1 MPTGPIVLDSVV
13 TARAFNSDD
22 EAGVLDLLQAA
33 FGAWPRDI
41 NGVSASEFFRWKHL
55 DAPFGR
61 SGLVVAEADG
71 LIVGF
76 VAYMP
81 WRFKARGRPV
91 LSLRGTDLA
100 VHPAYRRRGVSVALR
115 LESNVSSEFSFIWSN
130 PNIQSQPGQRKL
142 GRRPVRV
149 LAQFVQLRRQIART
163 AGRVYARRLRT
174 RRDLSVEAAPAAT
187 VIDDDLLAPLIDHIG
202 QAGDRLATDKT
213 IDYLRWR
220 YGRFAD
226 YHAVRIDREGTLA
239 GVAIF
244 RCRRHGSYWVSHI
257 CELFVERGDQRAV
270 RQLLSRVRD
279 AAPVDIIRCGF
290 PSHAQAAAHC
300 FFDYRSRSLLTT
312 ASLQPNI
319 EPDPARRDSWALSGG
334 DLELL

>member
-13 TARAFNSDD
+13 TARAFNSND
-22 EAGVLDLLQAA
+22 EDAVLDLLQAA
-33 FGAWPRDI
+33 FGTWPRDMS
-41 NGVSASEFFRWKHL
+41 GVSASEFFRWKHL
-55 DAPFGR
+55 DAPFGP
-61 SGLVVAEADG
+61 SALVVAEADG

-115 LESNVSSEFSFIWSN
+115 RESKVSSEFSFIWSN
-130 PNIQSQPGQRKL
+130 PNVHSRPGQRKV

-149 LAQFVQLRRQIART
+149 LAQFVQPRAQIART
-163 AGRVYARRLRT
+163 AARAYAGRSRT
-174 RRDLSVEAAPAAT
+174 PRYLSVQAEPAER
-187 VIDDDLLAPLIDHIG
+187 VIDDDLLKGLTDHAG

-213 IDYLRWR
+213 VDYLHWR
-220 YGRFAD
+220 YGRFDD
-226 YHAVRIDREGTLA
+226 YRAVRIDTGGAPRGL
-239 GVAIF
+239 AIF
-244 RCRRHGSYWVSHI
+244 RCRLYGSYWVSHI
-257 CELFVERGDQRAV
+257 CELLVERGDQRAV
-270 RQLLSRVRD
+270 RQLLGRVRD
-279 AAPVDIIRCGF
+279 AAPVDIIRCCF
-290 PSHAQAAAHC
+290 RSHAQAAAHG

-312 ASLQPNI
+312 APLQPNI
-319 EPDPARRDSWALSGG
+319 EPDPGRPDSWALSGG